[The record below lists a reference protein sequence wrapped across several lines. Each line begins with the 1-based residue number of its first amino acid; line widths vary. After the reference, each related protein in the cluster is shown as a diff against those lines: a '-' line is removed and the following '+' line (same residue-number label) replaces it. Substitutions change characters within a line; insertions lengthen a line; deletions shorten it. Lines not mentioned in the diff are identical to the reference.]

1 MNITNLSVFI
11 LLLTLILSCRNI
23 ISRSKDSLWNDPD
36 GNYSVLTSTVDGLD
50 TCNTLSMV
58 TRERDYER
66 INCISQ
72 IGANDHYIIAETKT
86 SKGLTQYWVINKMK
100 DNIEVKPGEVVEGPF
115 TLFEFNNRK
124 KNMGWIVWTSKKNFN
139 KP

>member
-1 MNITNLSVFI
+1 MNKTKLSVFA
-11 LLLTLILSCRNI
+11 LFLSLILSCRSI

-36 GNYSVLTSTVDGLD
+36 GNYSVLTSTVEALD

-58 TRERDYER
+58 TREKNYDR

-86 SKGLTQYWVINKMK
+86 SKELIQYWIINKMN
-100 DNIEVKPGEVVEGPF
+100 D
-115 TLFEFNNRK
+115 
-124 KNMGWIVWTSKKNFN
+124 
-139 KP
+139 